1 MISAFYP
8 LPCKASWHCD
18 NVSVSNRFT
27 LAILFTSIHAIAV
40 CFETCGSCLYSAICM
55 QPCCKSISESHCF
68 PEYQWFLRGSVR
80 PCPGSQG
87 EFGAIINQLLLEL
100 SVMMQS
106 DAVHACQAWR

>member
-1 MISAFYP
+1 MQLQSA
-8 LPCKASWHCD
+8 LKHVA
-18 NVSVSNRFT
+18 
-27 LAILFTSIHAIAV
+27 AV
-40 CFETCGSCLYSAICM
+40 CILPSACNLVVN
-55 QPCCKSISESHCF
+55 ISESHCF